1 MSTTSYLP
9 SREQLL
15 GIIQLQTDIAQL
27 GLDLSGTMDLVVD
40 RALALMVADGVVI
53 ALVEDEY
60 IVYRAAS
67 GCTAGQLGVRVALN
81 ASLSGLCVRTGRTL
95 FCADSETDPDV
106 DRDACRR
113 QGIRSMLVMPLKF
126 GELIVGVIKLVRR
139 QPTPFDEVD
148 QAVLALLAEV
158 LGASVFFAAK
168 YGEDDLFHRAT
179 HDEMTG
185 LANRSLFLDRL
196 RGALSISMRDGL
208 CVGVLMV
215 DMDGLKAINDRYGH
229 RAGDVAIMA
238 FAEHLC
244 AAARATD
251 TVARLGGDEFAVLML
266 PVDDNDSIAEG
277 VARLTIAMSKPFS
290 FQYLDLQLT
299 LVASAGSAM
308 APRDGI
314 GTEELLDRADQAM
327 YAMKRQRKSS

>member
-158 LGASVFFAAK
+158 LGASVFLPPNMEK
-168 YGEDDLFHRAT
+168 T
-179 HDEMTG
+179 
-185 LANRSLFLDRL
+185 
-196 RGALSISMRDGL
+196 ISSTEPPTMR
-208 CVGVLMV
+208 
-215 DMDGLKAINDRYGH
+215 
-229 RAGDVAIMA
+229 
-238 FAEHLC
+238 
-244 AAARATD
+244 
-251 TVARLGGDEFAVLML
+251 
-266 PVDDNDSIAEG
+266 
-277 VARLTIAMSKPFS
+277 
-290 FQYLDLQLT
+290 
-299 LVASAGSAM
+299 
-308 APRDGI
+308 
-314 GTEELLDRADQAM
+314 
-327 YAMKRQRKSS
+327 